1 MKVLIQ
7 DCHSDEYFAG
17 ENAWAR
23 EPERALAF
31 ASSLDA
37 AEFIREKDLHHA
49 KVVLKFP
56 EPRYD
61 MEVAKTADC

>member
-1 MKVLIQ
+1 LHLKTRRVDIGANESCDSKLPFRRIL
-7 DCHSDEYFAG
+7 HR

-23 EPERALAF
+23 EPERAQAF

-56 EPRYD
+56 
-61 MEVAKTADC
+61 